1 MGCSLDLWG
10 KQQVV
15 HLFRL
20 SASGFHNN
28 VWCREIAEPQKLL
41 SHLLQ
46 PNVSLLASETI
57 GAYLQAAVKLFGSW
71 SMELSQDWDGGRI
84 QDVKEVVDTLI
95 SRLET
100 FASHTDIEV
109 QERVRLI
116 HTVVYKSIPLIYC
129 FRPQTHCNYL
139 PLSVPILHRFVR
151 KMT

>member
-15 HLFRL
+15 HLYRL
-20 SASGFHNN
+20 SAYGFNN
-28 VWCREIAEPQKLL
+28 LWRREIAEPQKLL

-71 SMELSQDWDGGRI
+71 SMELSQDWDNGRI
-84 QDVKEVVDTLI
+84 QDVKEIVDTLI

-100 FASHTDIEV
+100 FTSHTEIEV

-116 HTVVYKSIPLIYC
+116 YTVLLKYPYK
-129 FRPQTHCNYL
+129 
-139 PLSVPILHRFVR
+139 ILF
-151 KMT
+151 